1 MNEILKYFPELTDKQ
16 RQQFEMMLPLY
27 RDWNEKINVISRK
40 DIDNLYL
47 HHVLHS
53 LAIVKVMRFKD
64 NSGVLDLGTGGGFP
78 GIPLAV
84 FFPNV
89 QFTLVD
95 SIAKKTRVAQE
106 IADALGLKNVKTI
119 HSRAEVLAINQFDFI
134 VSRAVAPL
142 DQLKRWSFKLLKKK
156 HINILPNGLLALKGG
171 DQIREEIKDLGKG
184 EYADKTR
191 ISTFFRESYFEEKF
205 VIYVQG

>member
-53 LAIVKVMRFKD
+53 LAIVNVMRFKD
-64 NSGVLDLGTGGGFP
+64 NSGVLDLGAGGGFP

-95 SIAKKTRVAQE
+95 SIAKKMRVAQE
-106 IADALGLKNVKTI
+106 VADALGLKNVKTI
-119 HSRAEVLAINQFDFI
+119 HSRAEDLAINQFDFI

-191 ISTFFRESYFEEKF
+191 ISTFFREPYFEEKF

>member
-1 MNEILKYFPELTDKQ
+1 
-16 RQQFEMMLPLY
+16 
-27 RDWNEKINVISRK
+27 
-40 DIDNLYL
+40 
-47 HHVLHS
+47 
-53 LAIVKVMRFKD
+53 MRFKD
-64 NSGVLDLGTGGGFP
+64 NSVVLDLGAGGGFP

-95 SIAKKTRVAQE
+95 SISKKMRVAQE
-106 IADALGLKNVKTI
+106 VADALGLKNVKTI
-119 HSRAEVLAINQFDFI
+119 HLRAEELAINQFDFI

>member
-1 MNEILKYFPELTDKQ
+1 MDEIKKYFPELTDKQ

-53 LAIVKVMRFKD
+53 LAIIKVMRFKD
-64 NSGVLDLGTGGGFP
+64 NSAVLDLGAGGGFP
-78 GIPLAV
+78 GVPLAV

-95 SIAKKTRVAQE
+95 SIAKKMRVAQE
-106 IADALGLKNVKTI
+106 IADALGLTNVKTI
-119 HSRAEVLAINQFDFI
+119 HSRVENLAINQFDFI

-142 DQLKRWSFKLLKKK
+142 DDLKRWSFKLLKKK
-156 HINILPNGLLALKGG
+156 HQNILPNGLLALKGG
-171 DQIREEIKDLGKG
+171 DQIKAEIKAMGKG

-191 ISTFFRESYFEEKF
+191 ISTFFKESYFEEKF

>member
-191 ISTFFRESYFEEKF
+191 ISTFFREPYFEEKF